1 MSDFENLM
9 NQIGYT
15 GNGTGSVRDFF
26 KESSYNNF
34 DLIITLCGIYTAP
47 QSESYY
53 AGSDG
58 TQNCQALAR
67 WAAQQ
72 VAADP
77 NINFADYDSDNNGEV
92 DGFHF
97 IFAGRGQE
105 AGGGSST
112 IWSHK
117 WQFYPPVTKN
127 GKSISV
133 YSCSPELLYSNI
145 TTIGVICH
153 EMTHAFGAPDFY
165 DTNYE
170 INGEYDG
177 TGQWDIMASGSW
189 NGNPGG
195 NRPPHHNMYTKIQFG
210 WVTPI
215 VLSQPITVSNMP
227 NSAQNPV
234 AYRINTPTNNE
245 YYLLENRQKV
255 KFDTNVPGDGLL
267 IYHVHS
273 NVGTSC
279 INCTHPQKMYPVCAS
294 STTAIPASGDPVINY
309 GNINSA
315 GCPFPGTSNKTS
327 FNGTSTPRMFRW
339 TNTVISDKPITNITN
354 TNQLVS
360 FDFMGGGVTIC
371 PTVSNLSVDYAG
383 DCSKAII
390 NWSAPGKSRAITLWD
405 NTNINYTST
414 GVTSSYWANLDTWT
428 WCADDFTADA
438 PWTIEKV
445 YSKGFSAT
453 QSNPNG
459 ILPTK
464 MAIAI
469 YQDGGNKPGTEIYRN
484 TNLSITDGSEPVI
497 TLPTPFTL
505 PSAGKYWIAIAGAYN
520 THTAND
526 AWCIYC
532 GSTPIG
538 SNWQI
543 TDPAGTFVELGAGW
557 SDLVPL
563 LDYEFYSMYFKL
575 EGSISESFQYN
586 VYRDGVKITSTP
598 ISATTFE
605 DLTFN
610 HTQSHT
616 WSVETVCPGGGTS
629 EWVNVQKNP
638 CELPT
643 LIITASAGANGTI
656 SPTGNVSVNY
666 GANQTFNFYPN
677 SGYHIDQVLVDGVN
691 NSGAVSSGSFTFS
704 NVTANHTISV
714 TFANTFTITASS
726 GGNGTISPNGNI
738 TLNFGANQTFT
749 FTPNTGYHI
758 DQVLVDNVNNPGA
771 VSSGSYTFSNVTAN
785 HTISVTFAINTYTI
799 TASAGPNGTIS
810 PDGNVTVN
818 HGANQIFTFTPNTGY
833 HIETVLV
840 DGVNNPG
847 AVTSGSYSFTNVT
860 ANQTI
865 SVTFAINAYT
875 ITATADTNGNISP
888 DGNVTVNHG
897 GSQTFTFT
905 PNTGYH
911 IDQVLINNV
920 NNPTAVTAGS
930 YTFTN
935 VTSNHSISVTF
946 SNTYTIIA
954 SSGGNGTITPNGN
967 ISVIQGSNQIF
978 TFEPNTGYH
987 IDQVLVD
994 NVNNPGAVSSGNYT
1008 FNNITT
1014 DHTIQ
1019 VTFAT
1024 NTYTITAVAGTNGTI
1039 DPSGNVAVNHGDF
1052 QTFTFKPNTGFQ
1064 IANVLVD
1071 DVSNSSA
1078 ITNGFY
1084 IFTNVTANHTIAA
1097 TFAIIDN
1104 ITENE
1109 LDNIKV
1115 YSFLNSVYI
1124 ENEMD
1129 VAIKSVE
1136 ILDMYGRLIYQG
1148 FISGEKTVIPL
1159 QVAEGI
1165 YNVKLV
1171 LFEDTMVSKK
1181 VLIRK

>member
-1 MSDFENLM
+1 MKERTKSFILLTLLLVISSVLYAVPAIPYPVTFTQPNGDTLTVRIKGDERMHWHESMDEYTLLFNQDGYLTYAQLDEEDNLQPSVYIATNIEERDIVVISFLNTINRKLFYSDVQKQLMLQVWEIEDEVNSRGERDVIGQYKTLCAFVQFPEKSFTKQMSDFENLM

-133 YSCSPELLYSNI
+133 YSCSPELYNSNI

-170 INGEYDG
+170 TGGQYNG
-177 TGQWDIMASGSW
+177 TGQWDIMAGGSW
-189 NGNPGG
+189 NGSPGG
-195 NRPPHHNMYTKIQFG
+195 NRPPHHNMYTKMQFG

-215 VLSQPITVSNMP
+215 VLSQPTTVINMP

-255 KFDTNVPGDGLL
+255 KFDTDVPGSGLL

-273 NVGTSC
+273 SVGTSC
-279 INCTHPQKMYPVCAS
+279 INCTHPQRMYPVCAS
-294 STTAIPASGDPVINY
+294 STTAIPASGNPTTNY

-315 GCPFPGTSNKTS
+315 GCPFPGSSNKTS

-339 TNTVISDKPITNITN
+339 TNTVISDKPITNITHS
-354 TNQLVS
+354 NQLIS
-360 FDFMGGGVTIC
+360 FDFMGGGD
-371 PTVSNLSVDYAG
+371 VS
-383 DCSKAII
+383 
-390 NWSAPGKSRAITLWD
+390 
-405 NTNINYTST
+405 YT
-414 GVTSSYWANLDTWT
+414 
-428 WCADDFTADA
+428 
-438 PWTIEKV
+438 
-445 YSKGFSAT
+445 
-453 QSNPNG
+453 
-459 ILPTK
+459 
-464 MAIAI
+464 
-469 YQDGGNKPGTEIYRN
+469 
-484 TNLSITDGSEPVI
+484 
-497 TLPTPFTL
+497 
-505 PSAGKYWIAIAGAYN
+505 
-520 THTAND
+520 
-526 AWCIYC
+526 
-532 GSTPIG
+532 
-538 SNWQI
+538 
-543 TDPAGTFVELGAGW
+543 
-557 SDLVPL
+557 
-563 LDYEFYSMYFKL
+563 
-575 EGSISESFQYN
+575 
-586 VYRDGVKITSTP
+586 
-598 ISATTFE
+598 
-605 DLTFN
+605 
-610 HTQSHT
+610 
-616 WSVETVCPGGGTS
+616 
-629 EWVNVQKNP
+629 
-638 CELPT
+638 
-643 LIITASAGANGTI
+643 ITATAGANGTI
-656 SPTGNVSVNY
+656 APNGDITVDY
-666 GANQTFNFYPN
+666 GANQTFNFTPN
-677 SGYHIDQVLVDGVN
+677 TGYHIDQVLVDNVN
-691 NSGAVSSGSFTFS
+691 NPGAVSSGTYTFT

-714 TFANTFTITASS
+714 TFANNYTITASADA
-726 GGNGTISPNGNI
+726 NGTISPNGNV
-738 TLNFGANQTFT
+738 TVNPGANQTFT

-771 VSSGSYTFSNVTAN
+771 VSSGSYTFSNVMANHTISVIFTIDTYTITASAGTNGTISPNGNITVNSGANQTFTFTPNTGYYIDQVLVDNVNNPGAVSSGTYTFTNVTSN

-799 TASAGPNGTIS
+799 TATAGANGTIS

-818 HGANQIFTFTPNTGY
+818 HGEN
-833 HIETVLV
+833 
-840 DGVNNPG
+840 
-847 AVTSGSYSFTNVT
+847 
-860 ANQTI
+860 
-865 SVTFAINAYT
+865 
-875 ITATADTNGNISP
+875 
-888 DGNVTVNHG
+888 
-897 GSQTFTFT
+897 QTFTFT
-905 PNTGYH
+905 
-911 IDQVLINNV
+911 
-920 NNPTAVTAGS
+920 
-930 YTFTN
+930 
-935 VTSNHSISVTF
+935 
-946 SNTYTIIA
+946 
-954 SSGGNGTITPNGN
+954 
-967 ISVIQGSNQIF
+967 
-978 TFEPNTGYH
+978 PNTGYH

-994 NVNNPGAVSSGNYT
+994 NVNNPDAVSAGSYT
-1008 FNNITT
+1008 FTNITAN
-1014 DHTIQ
+1014 HSIS
-1019 VTFAT
+1019 VTFT
-1024 NTYTITAVAGTNGTI
+1024 INTYTITAVADVNGMI
-1039 DPSGNVAVNHGDF
+1039 DPTGNVTVNHGDN
-1052 QTFTFKPNTGFQ
+1052 QTFTFNPNTGFH
-1064 IANVLVD
+1064 IADVLVD
-1071 DVSNSSA
+1071 DVSNSEA
-1078 ITNGFY
+1078 VTNGSY

-1097 TFAIIDN
+1097 SFAIIDN
-1104 ITENE
+1104 IAENE
-1109 LDNIKV
+1109 LNNIKV
-1115 YSFLNSVYI
+1115 YSFQNSVYI